1 MLQDQ
6 AEPRPYADVEHA
18 ILRELG
24 MPIGALFAEFEP
36 EARAAASL
44 AQARPSSACNPAIHL
59 SASSL
64 WKGDGN
70 ACVLKPGAFP
80 KICMAVACRPNVA
93 PCKWD
98 TIEAPCVRYVF
109 YPVS

>member
-24 MPIGALFAEFEP
+24 MPVGALFAEFEP

-44 AQARPSSACNPAIHL
+44 AQARISSVVPQYTVGVKFPSCRGCGSAR
-59 SASSL
+59 
-64 WKGDGN
+64 
-70 ACVLKPGAFP
+70 VLKPEVLSKSSSALAFS
-80 KICMAVACRPNVA
+80 A
-93 PCKWD
+93 PCSWYSL
-98 TIEAPCVRYVF
+98 RYHA
-109 YPVS
+109 